1 MEQVVKEYISEKNI
15 PHEELHLHIEA
26 IDQRF
31 MASGARN
38 AAETASVEL
47 LKKLWNDELP
57 RDGSRDHQRYQLNVV
72 SQLVYEGAV
81 DAPIAAASQGLIGPS
96 TGLQVTIANVIMSNR
111 QNMPNVTAVMLAKAI
126 EVGAWAA
133 GLRVLPVLY
142 NALSSVV
149 TNLGFTLIPATIAA
163 IVSVL
168 LLNRGAQAMS
178 TVEEEEEEEEEA
190 PREISAYDRKH
201 QNRNET
207 REEYIMRAGHIHR
220 VNEHVAGLPV
230 KRAIRNDEGQ
240 LLRWEDE
247 GTVREDT
254 PNTVGWDTNSGN
266 LLSRMV
272 TIPKMRGPFDG
283 PVENGK
289 RTYYAQ
295 MGNVIEEDDTYGWKE
310 KEESRF
316 RCIRCMALKADGK
329 RYRVIINM
337 VDAMGNPGIF
347 CGSHNKNPNQARVT
361 DKWAVDEGCD
371 MMGGRTTG
379 PASRKELASD
389 ENKLRF

>member
-15 PHEELHLHIEA
+15 PHEELHLHIDA
-26 IDQRF
+26 IHQRF

-81 DAPIAAASQGLIGPS
+81 DSPIAAASQGLIGPS

-133 GLRVLPVLY
+133 GLRALPVLY

-178 TVEEEEEEEEEA
+178 TVEEEEEEEEE
-190 PREISAYDRKH
+190 EISAYDRKH

-207 REEYIMRAGHIHR
+207 REEFSMRSGNVHR
-220 VNEHVAGLPV
+220 VNEKVAGLPV
-230 KRAIRNDEGQ
+230 KRAIFNDNMR
-240 LLRWEDE
+240 LLGYDDE
-247 GTVREDT
+247 GTVRQDA
-254 PNTVGWDTNSGN
+254 PNTEGWDTNSGN
-266 LLSRMV
+266 LYSRMV
-272 TIPKMRGPFDG
+272 TVPKVRGNRQMPVDG
-283 PVENGK
+283 KTLKYAEMGSVIVDDNGK
-289 RTYYAQ
+289 P
-295 MGNVIEEDDTYGWKE
+295 KE

-316 RCIRCMALKADGK
+316 RCIRCMALKADG
-329 RYRVIINM
+329 RRCNVIINM

-347 CGSHNKNPNQARVT
+347 CGTHNKNPNQARVT